1 MHIFKQLYAH
11 IQHNLCAHIQDNSY
25 LKTSICTYSTNIM
38 HIFKLFIYVHI
49 QDNLYMHTFKEIYAR
64 TYSRQFIFKT
74 IYICNKEVPGHSIF
88 IYLSG
93 ST

>member
-1 MHIFKQLYAH
+1 MHIFNQYYAR
-11 IQHNLCAHIQDNSY
+11 IQGYSY
-25 LKTSICTYSTNIM
+25 NYA
-38 HIFKLFIYVHI
+38 HI
-49 QDNLYMHTFKEIYAR
+49 QDNLYMHTFKEIYTR

-88 IYLSG
+88 IYASS